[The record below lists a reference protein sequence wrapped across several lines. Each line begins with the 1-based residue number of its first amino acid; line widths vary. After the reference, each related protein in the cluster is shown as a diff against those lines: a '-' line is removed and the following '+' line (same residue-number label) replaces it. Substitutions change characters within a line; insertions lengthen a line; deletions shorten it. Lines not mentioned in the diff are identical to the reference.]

1 MDTTRN
7 RGVAAAALLPFLLAA
22 CGATNPPAPAP
33 GSGGAPM
40 SMVEMRLQ
48 EAGGPAPAPKAV
60 GIVNPVQDPAKVTPS
75 SSALTDAGPNTALGK
90 QWVFTSVDGFDG
102 DLPGPPT
109 QAGLFLSRGNGRM
122 IGNTSCNAMSAAF
135 DIDVYAGTLR
145 FRNVTN
151 GSAMCSRQASDTED
165 AVVNALLAT
174 DSFRLDGKTLTL
186 SSKGSVVAEL
196 VTP

>member
-1 MDTTRN
+1 MGRSRT

-22 CGATNPPAPAP
+22 CGATKSPAPAP
-33 GSGGAPM
+33 SSDGAPM

-60 GIVNPVQDPAKVTPS
+60 GIVNPVQDPANVTPS
-75 SSALTDAGPNTALGK
+75 SSALTDAGPNTVLGK
-90 QWVFTSVDGFDG
+90 QWVFTREDGFAG
-102 DLPGPPT
+102 ELPGPPT

-135 DIDVYAGTLR
+135 DIDAYAGTLK

-151 GSAMCSRQASDTED
+151 GSAMCSRQASDTEG
-165 AVVNALLAT
+165 AVVDALVAT

-186 SSKGSVVAEL
+186 SSKGRVVAEL